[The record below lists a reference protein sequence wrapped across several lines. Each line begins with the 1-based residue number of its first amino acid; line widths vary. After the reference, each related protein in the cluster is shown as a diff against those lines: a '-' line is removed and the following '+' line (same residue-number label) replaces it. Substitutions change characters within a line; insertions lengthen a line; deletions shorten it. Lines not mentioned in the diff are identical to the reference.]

1 MSYYVPTT
9 DIHCTVCQFR
19 HCSICAAL
27 NGYSKVE
34 FSVPK
39 RWQQYVGQLIY
50 MCSRRHKQMLEKK
63 KNRENRRWGSRC
75 WEQYYVQK
83 LLLQT
88 HGNFAW
94 RDAYLWLAARVYA
107 LSPNFLSAKI
117 HQIFSIISVR
127 LQWSLRKRILFN
139 TVALRKRIKQKCSN
153 NSKCLSQGSQ
163 A

>member
-1 MSYYVPTT
+1 MFQPQTFIVQFVSLGTAVYVLHLMAIQKLSFLCLKDDSNMLANWYT
-9 DIHCTVCQFR
+9 
-19 HCSICAAL
+19 CAAEDI
-27 NGYSKVE
+27 N
-34 FSVPK
+34 
-39 RWQQYVGQLIY
+39 RCW
-50 MCSRRHKQMLEKK
+50 KK
-63 KNRENRRWGSRC
+63 KNRENRRWCSRC

-139 TVALRKRIKQKCSN
+139 TVALGKRTKQKCSN